1 MRILNKTPIA
11 KSRRLRFAVSAW
23 LLVGAM
29 QVNAAALAVGSA
41 IGEQA
46 PDFEVTTLS
55 GETFKLS
62 AYKGEKPVY
71 LKFWATWCSYCKV
84 EMPHLQSIHDKYGDE
99 VEVLTINVGIND
111 SIANIEQLFNDGGF
125 NLPTVFDQRG
135 DLVSAYGIVGTP
147 HHVLI
152 NKEGEVVYRTFLA
165 SDTLDEIVAD
175 WAVTGEA
182 ISAAIVAEKVSQK
195 NVQTMKRKQWK
206 R

>member
-1 MRILNKTPIA
+1 MRVLNKTLIT
-11 KSRRLRFAVSAW
+11 KGRCLRFAVSVW
-23 LLVGAM
+23 LFVGAM
-29 QVNAAALAVGSA
+29 QVVNAAALAVGPA
-41 IGEQA
+41 IGDQA

-84 EMPHLQSIHDKYGDE
+84 EMPHLQSIHDKYAAE

-111 SIANIEQLFNDGGF
+111 SIINIEQFFNGGGF

-152 NKEGEVVYRTFLA
+152 NKEGEIVYRTFLA
-165 SDTLDEIVAD
+165 SDTLGAIVAD
-175 WAVTGEA
+175 WAAVG
-182 ISAAIVAEKVSQK
+182 AEKVSQK